1 MPSPRL
7 PIDARLRAHGVE
19 RAFARGDFVF
29 HAGDEPAGL
38 LLILEGRVRVI
49 NERQGRRY
57 LVHEETTGATL
68 GEVPLLL
75 GGGYLASA
83 VAATRVRCLLLHR
96 LHFRAALAESPD
108 LAWELLNRMAA
119 RVRTVVARLGQ
130 VSAIPVRQALAAIIL
145 ERASGDNGA
154 VSLAATQQELA
165 ESLGT
170 VREVIARQLT
180 SLRRAG
186 AIRSVG
192 RGQIAIA
199 NRQTLLDIMN
209 SAPV

>member
-1 MPSPRL
+1 MPAPPL
-7 PIDARLRAHGVE
+7 PIDAQLRAHGVE
-19 RAFARGDFVF
+19 RAFARGEFVF

-38 LLILEGRVRVI
+38 LRILEGRVRVI

-57 LVHEETTGATL
+57 LVHEETTGASL

-83 VAATRVRCLLLHR
+83 IAATRVRCLLLPR
-96 LHFRAALAESPD
+96 RHFRAALAESPD
-108 LAWELLNRMAA
+108 LAWELLTRMAA

-145 ERASGDNGA
+145 ERASGNTGA

-192 RGQIAIA
+192 RGQIAVA
-199 NRQTLLDIMN
+199 NRQVLLDIVH
-209 SAPV
+209 SASV